1 MRLYRPIGLQSIAK
15 EPETLAPSDPQI
27 LDRSIGGF
35 LRQVRNLSDAQIAEI
50 VAHQRIHGIRFGEAA
65 IELRLASS
73 EDVLWA
79 LSQQF
84 EYPYARDDG
93 ASFNP
98 ELIAAVDPFGA
109 HTETIR
115 GIRSQLMIGVMAPD
129 EVNRPLAVVST
140 NVGDGK
146 SMFAANLAVT
156 FSQLGASTLLVDAD
170 MRTPR
175 QHQLFGVP
183 NNVGLSSILSGRAE
197 ATVIHR
203 VPDLPNLFVLP
214 VGTLPPNPVELLQRN
229 SFGVLM
235 RELLTKFDHI
245 IVDTPA
251 ATHGSDALL
260 LAAKCG
266 LSMVIAR
273 RNTSRMKALNSF
285 VSTLMS
291 GPGKFAGVL
300 INDH

>member
-1 MRLYRPIGLQSIAK
+1 MRLRHPIGIESNSK
-15 EPETLAPSDPQI
+15 EPEILASTDAHI
-27 LDRSIGGF
+27 LDQSIGGF
-35 LRQVRNLSDAQIAEI
+35 LRQVRELSDAQIAEI
-50 VAHQRIHGIRFGEAA
+50 IAYQRTHGVRFGEAA
-65 IELRLASS
+65 IALNLASK

-84 EYPYARDDG
+84 EYPYAPGDG
-93 ASFNP
+93 SSFNP

-109 HTETIR
+109 LTETIR

-146 SMFAANLAVT
+146 SLFAANLAVT

-183 NNVGLSSILSGRAE
+183 NSIGLSSILSGRAE
-197 ATVIHR
+197 ATAIHR
-203 VPDLPNLFVLP
+203 VPELPNLFVLP

-235 RELLTKFDHI
+235 RELLMKFDHV

-251 ATHGSDALL
+251 ATHGSDAFVI
-260 LAAKCG
+260 AAKCG

-273 RNTSRMKALNSF
+273 RNTSRMKVLNAF
-285 VSTLMS
+285 VGTLTR

>member
-1 MRLYRPIGLQSIAK
+1 MLLHRPPESQSSVNDFK
-15 EPETLAPSDPQI
+15 PLESSNPQI

-35 LRQVRNLSDAQIAEI
+35 LRQIRKLSDAQIAEI
-50 VAHQRIHGIRFGEAA
+50 VAYQHVHGVRFGEAA
-65 IELRLASS
+65 IALRLASS

-84 EYPYARDDG
+84 EYPYAPGDG
-93 ASFNP
+93 TSFNP

-109 HTETIR
+109 NTETIR

-129 EVNRPLAVVST
+129 EINRPLAIVST

-146 SMFAANLAVT
+146 SLFAANLAVT

-183 NNVGLSSILSGRAE
+183 NDVGLSSILSGRAE
-197 ATVIHR
+197 ATAINR
-203 VPDLPNLFVLP
+203 VAELPNLFVLP

-251 ATHGSDALL
+251 ASHGSDALL

-273 RNTSRMKALNSF
+273 RNTSRMKAINAF
-285 VSTLMS
+285 VSTLTR

-300 INDH
+300 INDY

>member
-1 MRLYRPIGLQSIAK
+1 M
-15 EPETLAPSDPQI
+15 APSDPQI

-35 LRQVRNLSDAQIAEI
+35 LRQIRNLSDAQIAEI
-50 VAHQRIHGIRFGEAA
+50 VAHQRIHRVRFGESA
-65 IELRLASS
+65 IALGLATS

-84 EYPYARDDG
+84 EYAYAPANG
-93 ASFNP
+93 NSFNP

-115 GIRSQLMIGVMAPD
+115 GIRSQLMIGVMAPT
-129 EVNRPLAVVST
+129 EVQRPLAVVST

-146 SMFAANLAVT
+146 TLFAANLAVT

-175 QHQLFGVP
+175 QHLLFGVP
-183 NNVGLSSILSGRAE
+183 NHVGLSSMLSGRAE
-197 ATVIHR
+197 ISAIHR
-203 VPDLPNLFVLP
+203 VAELPNLFVLP

-251 ATHGSDALL
+251 ASHGSDALL

-273 RNTSRMKALNSF
+273 RNTSHMTTLNAF
-285 VSTLMS
+285 VTTLTK

-300 INDH
+300 INDR